1 MVRVNPGLCSM
12 ALIAGLA
19 SAQAQ
24 PPSSLACAGP
34 FARNTSH
41 AKVVAAFGEANV
53 AFMTVD
59 GPESSETEATVI
71 FGDDPARRIDI
82 AWKDAARTR
91 PDVIRIE
98 APSAWIAPSGVR
110 IGTTL
115 DRMVKLNGAP
125 LRINGFGWD
134 NEGLAEFRSGGL
146 ARIPGGCMLT
156 VRFQAAQNPLG
167 PRFKRIS
174 GNRKIA

>member
-1 MVRVNPGLCSM
+1 
-12 ALIAGLA
+12 
-19 SAQAQ
+19 
-24 PPSSLACAGP
+24 
-34 FARNTSH
+34 
-41 AKVVAAFGEANV
+41 
-53 AFMTVD
+53 MTVD

-91 PDVIRIE
+91 PDVIRVE

-125 LRINGFGWD
+125 FRINGFGWD

-174 GNRKIA
+174 GNRKIASNDPLMREAAPTVIEIFLSYK